1 MTRSR
6 TTNESV
12 AISAYFLVGVFWYML
27 DKNVR
32 NSFTKHHVKQAV
44 NYSFISYIVYGVII
58 AVNMYV
64 VFPSGII
71 FTNPIL
77 TILILSLMG
86 VIIFF
91 LFSLYVIQT
100 HAIFSNKKSYVPYI
114 GKLADKYL
122 SF

>member
-1 MTRSR
+1 MTKSR

-12 AISAYFLVGVFWYML
+12 AISSYFLVGIFWYML

-44 NYSFISYIVYGVII
+44 NYSFISYFIYGCII
-58 AVNMYV
+58 AIHMYII
-64 VFPSGII
+64 FPSGII
-71 FTNPIL
+71 FSNPIL
-77 TILILSLMG
+77 SIILLTLMG
-86 VIIFF
+86 IIIFF

-100 HAIFSNKKSYVPYI
+100 HAIFSNKKAYIPYI